1 MNQDFMIAPK
11 GMTLAEEMNMWIKGW
26 PQAKVVEETA
36 EEMDLRLYNDKFN
49 GKWTFHQ
56 EKKK

>member
-1 MNQDFMIAPK
+1 MIAPK

-26 PQAKVVEETA
+26 PEAKVVEETA